1 MSPAVRSRS
10 QPNTPGA
17 RRRRGIHPLV
27 ISFAAIALTIAIT
40 YYAFSHS
47 LPFTHKFT
55 VKALVGNSVNVRAD
69 SPVRIAGINVGAVSG
84 VDPGPG
90 RTSLITFT
98 LNNDGLPVH
107 KDATLRIRDRLFLE
121 GGYYLELDPGSPSA
135 PIAKTGFTI
144 PESQTTTPVQFYNVL
159 STFDAY
165 TRNSLRDMLNTFN
178 QGFSPKPGEPLSDSG
193 AGGLKQAIPELTPTL
208 KDVAWVSQ
216 ALHGT
221 HPGDLE
227 TLLSSA
233 AGVTGT
239 LASTSPQLVDLLHS
253 LNVTST
259 ALASTDG
266 ALAQTIAG
274 IDQTLQVAPNSL
286 AAIDRALP
294 PLVNLAHALEP
305 TLKASPPLVDQ
316 VTRSVEQLATV
327 VAPAERARLL
337 TTLRATFTQF
347 PTILRQLATVFPITK
362 QVTDCLITHVIPIF
376 RQQVPDG
383 SLSTGRPVWQDFAHF
398 LPGVAGAS
406 GSFDA
411 NGPYTRVLAG
421 AGTNSLSGGLL
432 GSIPILGQLV
442 GASPPGGSSL
452 LGARPAW
459 VGDMTS
465 ADFHPEAP
473 CASQPLPSLASPQAA
488 SDLRSVHTPAAKPL
502 TRADVARMVA
512 KTRRGR

>member
-1 MSPAVRSRS
+1 
-10 QPNTPGA
+10 
-17 RRRRGIHPLV
+17 V
-27 ISFAAIALTIAIT
+27 IAFSAIVVTIAIT
-40 YYAFSHS
+40 YYAFSHT
-47 LPFTHKFT
+47 LPFAHHFT
-55 VKALVGNSVNVRAD
+55 VKALVDNSVNVRAD
-69 SPVRIAGINVGAVSG
+69 SPVRIAGINVGAVTG

-90 RTSLITFT
+90 RTSRITFT
-98 LNNDGLPVH
+98 LNGNGLPVH

-135 PIAKTGFTI
+135 PIAKDGFTI
-144 PESQTTTPVQFYNVL
+144 SESQTTTPVQFYKVL

-165 TRNSLRDMLNTFN
+165 TRSSLRNLLDTFN
-178 QGFSPKPGEPLSDSG
+178 QGFSPKPGQPPSDSG
-193 AGGLKQAIPELTPTL
+193 AGGFKQAVRELTPTL

-221 HPGDLE
+221 HPGDLQ

-233 AGVTGT
+233 ASVTGT

-274 IDQTLQVAPNSL
+274 VDQTLQVAPNAL

-294 PLVNLAHALEP
+294 PLVNLGHALEP
-305 TLKASPPLVDQ
+305 TLKASPPLIDQ
-316 VTRSVEQLATV
+316 VTQSVEQLATV
-327 VAPAERARLL
+327 VAPPERARLL
-337 TTLRATFTQF
+337 TTLNATFTQF
-347 PTILRQLATVFPITK
+347 PTILRQLATVFPVTK
-362 QVTDCLITHVIPIF
+362 QVTDCLLTHVIPIF
-376 RQQVPDG
+376 RQQIPDG
-383 SLSTGRPVWQDFAHF
+383 SLSSGRPVWQDFAHF

-421 AGTNSLSGGLL
+421 AGTNSLTGGLL

-452 LGARPAW
+452 LGARPSWA
-459 VGDMTS
+459 GDMTS

-473 CASQPLPSLASPQAA
+473 CASQRVPSLGSPAA
-488 SDLRSVHTPAAKPL
+488 AADLHAVRTPAARPL

-512 KTRRGR
+512 KARSRR